1 MQWQVESLL
10 DGQPRNSVTRSR
22 CRRTVASG
30 RGIASVTS
38 VAPASRADSTP
49 LPKPPTQKNGI
60 GRYSRVSAS
69 MQRAARPDRTAASA
83 LPCEW
88 ITPFGGPLLPEVN
101 MMTSV
106 SLGVTAAVIA
116 SITGPACGLTNRS
129 GAQTCCNAGSSG
141 VFTTS
146 ARSSR

>member
-1 MQWQVESLL
+1 VPRSSAWS
-10 DGQPRNSVTRSR
+10 GQPRNSVTRSR
-22 CRRTVASG
+22 SSRRSVASG

-88 ITPFGGPLLPEVN
+88 ITLFGGPLLPEVN

-106 SLGVTAAVIA
+106 SLGVTADATA
-116 SITGPACGLTNRS
+116 S
-129 GAQTCCNAGSSG
+129 
-141 VFTTS
+141 TT
-146 ARSSR
+146 

>member
-1 MQWQVESLL
+1 M
-10 DGQPRNSVTRSR
+10 
-22 CRRTVASG
+22 
-30 RGIASVTS
+30 TS

-106 SLGVTAAVIA
+106 SLGVTAAATASTTCSPHAFSHLLRRPNLPQRSKFGGIHHVRQIVEIA
-116 SITGPACGLTNRS
+116 MAAELLDRDQNLHGGDP
-129 GAQTCCNAGSSG
+129 
-141 VFTTS
+141 
-146 ARSSR
+146 